1 MTKRLSLNTDLKL
14 LVAMDLTQMDA
25 ILLRYVSYLCE
36 VWNVQHVYFVH
47 NIKQYDLTSLYE
59 DFFDKDITIESI
71 VEKELER
78 CIKDNY
84 TATIPHELLITSDDY
99 TESIL
104 THMAKNLN
112 AGVVIMGNKDELQ
125 GTGALT
131 QKLVRMVPALVLLV
145 PEETKNQMN
154 KILVPT
160 DFSAASAN
168 SIKEAQRLAEKSSGE
183 IEALHVYNIPSFFF
197 PYINTEKAM
206 DKTLEHIENKIKQF
220 RKKYKFPEEM
230 KFNHLDRSENA
241 VVDVI
246 EKYADKGEFDMI
258 VVSARGANNIT
269 KLFIGSITNELLTQK
284 RKMPLLVVK

>member
-131 QKLVRMVPALVLLV
+131 QKLVRMVSAMVLLV